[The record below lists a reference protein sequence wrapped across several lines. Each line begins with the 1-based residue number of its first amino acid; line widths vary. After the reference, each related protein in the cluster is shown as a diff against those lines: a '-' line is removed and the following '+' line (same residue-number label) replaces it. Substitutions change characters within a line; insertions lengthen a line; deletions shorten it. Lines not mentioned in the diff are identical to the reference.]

1 MIFKEKQ
8 QQQAMDL
15 LQQTQQQYEAL
26 IQASSLAVQSIQQTM
41 KNLAAANDGIDAL
54 QSKLD
59 GYIQSFQETQS
70 GLRKTRDH
78 NEKVTQNLRT
88 LLAMDEEDAV

>member
-8 QQQAMDL
+8 QQQVMDL

-26 IQASSLAVQSIQQTM
+26 IQASSLAVESIQKTM
-41 KNLAAANDGIDAL
+41 KDLAAANDGIDTL
-54 QSKLD
+54 QSELD
-59 GYIQSFQETQS
+59 GYIQSFQNTQS

-78 NEKVTQNLRT
+78 NEKVAQNLRT
-88 LLAMDEEDAV
+88 LLAMDEGDAV